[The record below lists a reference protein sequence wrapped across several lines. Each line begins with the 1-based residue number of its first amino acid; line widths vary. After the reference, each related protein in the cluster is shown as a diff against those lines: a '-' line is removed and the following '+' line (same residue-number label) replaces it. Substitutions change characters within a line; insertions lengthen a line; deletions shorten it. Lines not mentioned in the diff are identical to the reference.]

1 MASRRTIAV
10 VAIAKDED
18 PYLLEWLAYHLALGV
33 DHIVLYDNGSRV
45 PIASQ
50 ISTLGAWGF
59 VSVRQWRDVAGKD
72 SQLEAYAHYLRN
84 YRRRFEWTA
93 AIDLDEFICLP
104 QHETI
109 QNFLAGFDHANG
121 IVINWRYF
129 GSSGQTHHKPGRLT
143 ERFTRAAQLHNGINT
158 GVKAIYRTAE
168 IERLIHHWS
177 PLLTPRRVCSADGTL
192 VPNETHTVLPIK
204 ESNFACAQIN
214 HYFVKS
220 REEWDRKARRGYS
233 WVEEDRGL
241 DRFKL
246 CDTNDVED
254 TSMLRLGPGMD
265 RWVARLERPTAPMP
279 WMLDRV
285 AGAVPTGWRF

>member
-18 PYLLEWLAYHLALGV
+18 PYLLEWLGYHLAIGV

-50 ISTLGAWGF
+50 ISTLGAWGA
-59 VSVRQWRDVAGKD
+59 VTVRRWKDVPGKD
-72 SQLEAYAHYLRN
+72 SQLEAYAHYLRT

-104 QHETI
+104 RHATI
-109 QNFLAGFDHANG
+109 QDFLAGFDHANG

-129 GSSGQTHHKPGRLT
+129 GSSGQTHYEKRRLT
-143 ERFTRAAQLHNGINT
+143 ERFTRAARLHSGINT

-177 PLLTPRRVCSADGTL
+177 PLLTPRRVCSADGTP
-192 VPNETHTVLPIK
+192 VPPETHTVLPIS

-220 REEWDRKARRGYS
+220 REEWDRKVRRGYS
-233 WVEEDRGL
+233 WVEEDRSL

-254 TSMLRLGPGMD
+254 TAILRLGPGID
-265 RWVARLERPTAPMP
+265 RWVARLERPAASVPK
-279 WMLDRV
+279 MLDRI
-285 AGAVPTGWRF
+285 AGVVPARWRA